1 MFKERV
7 IFMGTPEIAS
17 VYLQSLIDSHFNI
30 VAVYTQPPRKKG
42 RGMQV
47 QESSVQKL
55 AQKHKIEVYCPV
67 DLGFSA
73 AQKELQDLHP
83 DIIVVMGYG
92 LLLPKFIL
100 QLPRFGCINIHVSLL
115 PRWRGAAP
123 IEHAILNGD
132 KITGLTIFKLVEK
145 LDAGPIIAKDSMA
158 IDPHIDKNDLTT
170 LLNSKGTKL
179 LISTLP
185 DLFNKNVE
193 LEIQKEDMA
202 THASKITTEI
212 RKLDFN
218 QDALT
223 VYNRIR
229 AFAPQPSA
237 WFVFN
242 KERIKIIKAKLRKG
256 ACEPST
262 IVNDQF
268 HIGCNNGII
277 CPTIVQREGKKPM
290 KIDEFL
296 RGFDFAVG
304 QKINA

>member
-1 MFKERV
+1 MFKERIV
-7 IFMGTPEIAS
+7 FMGTPEISS
-17 VYLQSLIDSHFNI
+17 VYLKSLIDSNFNV

-47 QESSVQKL
+47 QESPVQEL
-55 AQKHKIEVYCPV
+55 AQKHKIKVYYPV
-67 DLGFSA
+67 DLNFSV
-73 AQKELQDLHP
+73 AQKELQDLQP
-83 DIIVVMGYG
+83 DVIVVMGYG

-145 LDAGPIIAKDSMA
+145 LDAGPIIAKDSIA
-158 IDPHIDKNDLTT
+158 IDQHIDKNNLTT
-170 LLNSKGTKL
+170 LLNLMGTKL
-179 LISTLP
+179 LISVLP
-185 DLFNKNVE
+185 DLFKNKVE
-193 LEIQKEDMA
+193 LEIQTENQA
-202 THASKITTEI
+202 TYACKITTEM

-218 QDALT
+218 QEALK

-242 KERIKIIKAKLRKG
+242 KERIKIIKAKLLEG

-262 IVNDQF
+262 ILNDQF

-277 CPTIVQREGKKPM
+277 CPVIIQREGKKPM
-290 KIDEFL
+290 NTDEFL
-296 RGFDFAVG
+296 KGFKFMVG

>member
-1 MFKERV
+1 
-7 IFMGTPEIAS
+7 MGTPEIAS

-30 VAVYTQPPRKKG
+30 VAVYSQPPRKKG

-47 QESSVQKL
+47 QESPVQKL
-55 AQKHKIEVYCPV
+55 AQKHNIEVYCPV

-73 AQKELQDLHP
+73 TQKELENLQP

-92 LLLPKFIL
+92 LLLPKFVL

-145 LDAGPIIAKDSMA
+145 LDAGPIIAIDSMA
-158 IDPHIDKNDLTT
+158 IDQHIDKKDLTT
-170 LLNSKGTKL
+170 LLSSRGTKL
-179 LISTLP
+179 LISILP
-185 DLFNKNVE
+185 DLFNNNFA
-193 LEIQKEDMA
+193 LEIQNEDKV
-202 THASKITTEI
+202 TYASKITTEM
-212 RKLDFN
+212 RKLNFN

-223 VYNRIR
+223 VYNHIR

-237 WFVFN
+237 WFAFKN
-242 KERIKIIKAKLRKG
+242 ERIKIIKAKLMEG
-256 ACEPST
+256 VCEPST

-277 CPTIVQREGKKPM
+277 CQIIVQREGKKPM
-290 KIDEFL
+290 NADEFL
-296 RGFDFAVG
+296 RGFEFVVS
-304 QKINA
+304 QKINV

>member
-1 MFKERV
+1 
-7 IFMGTPEIAS
+7 MGTPDTAS

-47 QESSVQKL
+47 QESPVQKL
-55 AQKHKIEVYCPV
+55 AQKHNIGVFCPV
-67 DLGFSA
+67 DLCFSA
-73 AQKELQDLHP
+73 AQKELQDLQP

-92 LLLPKFIL
+92 LLLPKFVL

-132 KITGLTIFKLVEK
+132 TVTGLTIFKLVEK
-145 LDAGPIIAKDSMA
+145 LDAGPIIAKDSMV
-158 IDPHIDKNDLTT
+158 IDPHIDKKDLTT

-179 LISTLP
+179 MISILP
-185 DLFNKNVE
+185 DLFQNNVE
-193 LEIQKEDMA
+193 WEIQQEDMA
-202 THASKITTEI
+202 THASKITTEM

-218 QDALT
+218 QGALT
-223 VYNRIR
+223 VYNQIR

-242 KERIKIIKAKLRKG
+242 KERIKIIKAKLREG
-256 ACEPST
+256 ASEPST

-268 HIGCNNGII
+268 HIGCKNGII

-290 KIDEFL
+290 NAGEFL
-296 RGFDFAVG
+296 RGFEFAVG
-304 QKINA
+304 SKINA

>member
-1 MFKERV
+1 
-7 IFMGTPEIAS
+7 
-17 VYLQSLIDSHFNI
+17 
-30 VAVYTQPPRKKG
+30 
-42 RGMQV
+42 
-47 QESSVQKL
+47 
-55 AQKHKIEVYCPV
+55 
-67 DLGFSA
+67 
-73 AQKELQDLHP
+73 
-83 DIIVVMGYG
+83 MGYG

-202 THASKITTEI
+202 THASKNYHRNKKI
-212 RKLDFN
+212 RF
-218 QDALT
+218 
-223 VYNRIR
+223 
-229 AFAPQPSA
+229 
-237 WFVFN
+237 
-242 KERIKIIKAKLRKG
+242 
-256 ACEPST
+256 
-262 IVNDQF
+262 
-268 HIGCNNGII
+268 
-277 CPTIVQREGKKPM
+277 
-290 KIDEFL
+290 
-296 RGFDFAVG
+296 
-304 QKINA
+304 